1 MKKIKFESYLN
12 ENTHVHIVDGN
23 RKLGKGI
30 YCVNLLAGDKPITK
44 KDGTQLTNISGT
56 CKGCCSGC
64 KSKCY
69 AINIQRCRNN
79 NIPSWNDNTIL
90 AKEEPDVFF
99 EEIQQ
104 FLDRSIVAAF
114 RFHSFGEIPNYDY
127 LVRMVDLAKANS
139 NVRFYTYT
147 KRFSWVEKYLEENK
161 ELPSNFVINMSIWH
175 KNYSNP
181 YGLPEFI
188 YDDGTEED
196 VAKLPHCPA
205 VGADHHETGIT
216 CARCKRCIN
225 AKKGDRIAVY
235 AH

>member
-1 MKKIKFESYLN
+1 
-12 ENTHVHIVDGN
+12 
-23 RKLGKGI
+23 
-30 YCVNLLAGDKPITK
+30 
-44 KDGTQLTNISGT
+44 
-56 CKGCCSGC
+56 
-64 KSKCY
+64 
-69 AINIQRCRNN
+69 
-79 NIPSWNDNTIL
+79 
-90 AKEEPDVFF
+90 
-99 EEIQQ
+99 
-104 FLDRSIVAAF
+104 
-114 RFHSFGEIPNYDY
+114 
-127 LVRMVDLAKANS
+127 MVDLAKANP

-225 AKKGDRIAVY
+225 AKRAIELQYMHIKRRSE
-235 AH
+235 